1 MVSLPDLL
9 THYAVSYLI
18 ASRSLKPKRALL
30 VALVGLLPD
39 IDALFR
45 IHRWA
50 THSLVLTALVVAIA
64 VLSVSAT
71 RREYL
76 GHVALLSALYTL
88 HIVMD
93 VFTGPTP
100 ILWPLSSKEY
110 AVSIGVNGLIS
121 CGGVGMDPYAE
132 LVISDADFTQK
143 PMVNGPV
150 VSATGVVASIAV
162 AALILAEHFRALSK
176 NRLPNF

>member
-1 MVSLPDLL
+1 ML

-76 GHVALLSALYTL
+76 GHVALFSALYTL

-110 AVSIGVNGLIS
+110 AVSIGVNGIIS
-121 CGGVGMDPYAE
+121 CGGVGIEPYAE
-132 LVISDADFTQK
+132 LAVSDADFTQK

-150 VSATGVVASIAV
+150 VSATGVVVSIAV
-162 AALILAEHFRALSK
+162 AALILAERFRASSK
-176 NRLPNF
+176 DSVEW

>member
-18 ASRSLKPKRALL
+18 ASRSFKPRRALL
-30 VALVGLLPD
+30 VALMGLLPD

-45 IHRWA
+45 IHRWV
-50 THSLVLTALVVAIA
+50 THSLVLAALAVAIA

-76 GHVALLSALYTL
+76 GHAALFSALYAL

-100 ILWPLSSKEY
+100 ILWPLSNKEY
-110 AVSIGVNGLIS
+110 AVSIGVNGVIS

-143 PMVNGPV
+143 PMINGPV
-150 VSATGVVASIAV
+150 VSATGVMASIAV
-162 AALILAEHFRALSK
+162 AALILAERFRVSSK
-176 NRLPNF
+176 NSVEW